1 MIRSLMLASAAGL
14 VMTGN
19 SFAQTNQRRD
29 SCEGLPSSSALKPL
43 LAAAVKQTNGG
54 LAFNSWATIV
64 ANDGTVCAIAFSG
77 GVYTDQWLASRVVS
91 AQKAST
97 ANSLSLGKVSAGA
110 ASANGN
116 FALSTA
122 NLYAASQ
129 PGGNLY
135 GLDLSNPVDTDAAYS
150 ERNRQPANSADFG
163 TNQDPMIGRP
173 IGGVSVLG
181 GGLALYD
188 ASRGKVGGVGVGG
201 DTSCTDHVVAWRLR
215 RLLGLDY
222 LKSSG
227 VGGLAAFFS
236 GDSAHPDNIIFDL
249 KAGQPSGFGHPTCLN
264 NPPIDS
270 TTNTPTSLEPVR

>member
-1 MIRSLMLASAAGL
+1 MQRLKLASVAWLVLTTNCFAQLNQRPYSCDGL
-14 VMTGN
+14 V
-19 SFAQTNQRRD
+19 
-29 SCEGLPSSSALKPL
+29 SSSALKPL
-43 LAAAVKQTNGG
+43 LAAAVRQSNGG
-54 LAFNSWATIV
+54 LSFNSWAAIV

-77 GVYTDQWLASRVVS
+77 SAYTDQWLASRVVS

-135 GLDLSNPVDTDAAYS
+135 GLALSNPVDTDTAYFM
-150 ERNRQPANSADFG
+150 RNEQPGIAADFG
-163 TNQDPMIGRP
+163 TDQDPMIGRP

-188 ASRGKVGGVGVGG
+188 SKRGKVGGLGVGG

-215 RLLGLDY
+215 HLLGLDY
-222 LKSSG
+222 LKSWG
-227 VGGLAAFFS
+227 VGGLAMIFA
-236 GDSAHPDNIIFDL
+236 GDSAHPDNIIFDI
-249 KAGQPSGFGHPTCLN
+249 KSSQPSGFGHPTCIN
-264 NPPIDS
+264 NPPVDS
-270 TTNTPTSLEPVR
+270 TTNTPTTLERVR